1 MPIPESKNEIWSFSK
16 SNELSGFCS
25 WSLNEECRSIE
36 VARVWETFGLFVRD
50 GLTVS
55 GDGVKMCLLLVGVV

>member
-1 MPIPESKNEIWSFSK
+1 M
-16 SNELSGFCS
+16 
-25 WSLNEECRSIE
+25 
-36 VARVWETFGLFVRD
+36 WETFGLFVRD